1 MSTLIA
7 WLHLNRRPLVTAVLD
22 ETEADAGK
30 RAVYDFEN
38 FTDGHR
44 CTKFSVNFSVGGDS
58 FLEMSAGV

>member
-1 MSTLIA
+1 M
-7 WLHLNRRPLVTAVLD
+7 TAVLD